1 MVCKRMRNLNKF
13 AYECWVQSDTNMIDM
28 QYCFTAF
35 HKMSFITFL
44 ITSFIHMFVAYYIMK
59 SCLNI
64 AKGLND
70 ASLKWKRRSM
80 MLNVLSTLIACYFFY
95 RHNKYCEP
103 LGKILI
109 DILIITHSRSCSL
122 GNRYIISVY
131 SMFALSEYG
140 VVLSNMGY
148 HLTAALD
155 FATTRLLISG
165 NRFRII

>member
-1 MVCKRMRNLNKF
+1 MNIRCNAKYSTINVLTLL
-13 AYECWVQSDTNMIDM
+13 SL
-28 QYCFTAF
+28 TAF

-80 MLNVLSTLIACYFFY
+80 MLNVLSILTACYFFY

-103 LGKILI
+103 LGEISN
-109 DILIITHSRSCSL
+109 DIFIIVERYCSCY
-122 GNRYIISVY
+122 R
-131 SMFALSEYG
+131 M
-140 VVLSNMGY
+140 
-148 HLTAALD
+148 
-155 FATTRLLISG
+155 
-165 NRFRII
+165 